1 MRLPTELLPTAQCDN
16 AQPACSNCAKVGEQ
30 CSYTGPA
37 NPSWY
42 VKSLEDHIAKLEQRL
57 QGVHPSY
64 AADHL
69 ERGPLAVSS
78 SNAPSPLTPNHLG
91 SSLGFLSLLAAGEP
105 YYLGMNGGFS
115 LGSLVQA
122 ALYQGGPTSRRESPA
137 VTGSAEMVSPG
148 SGQASPPLNLPRPED
163 RPFSCHVPKA
173 TTRPASIP
181 TPELGSTLLSAYL
194 ATVHR
199 SYPFLDRDRL
209 IVLHKEVT
217 KGSSGTSAPSRKAL
231 TKLHLVYGIGGRQ
244 LQLSSG
250 SPMPFERSLP
260 EAHYVAA
267 VSLLRDAFEIRGMEN
282 IELLL
287 LMSLYSLHSPSG
299 PGVWHL
305 CGIALRLS
313 VEMGLHR
320 GVQHLPAGM
329 YHQDQARKRL
339 FWSCYLL
346 ERKICITLGRPVSL
360 SDADIDVQVGEE

>member
-1 MRLPTELLPTAQCDN
+1 M
-16 AQPACSNCAKVGEQ
+16 
-30 CSYTGPA
+30 
-37 NPSWY
+37 
-42 VKSLEDHIAKLEQRL
+42 
-57 QGVHPSY
+57 
-64 AADHL
+64 
-69 ERGPLAVSS
+69 
-78 SNAPSPLTPNHLG
+78 
-91 SSLGFLSLLAAGEP
+91 
-105 YYLGMNGGFS
+105 
-115 LGSLVQA
+115 GSLVQA
-122 ALYQGGPTSRRESPA
+122 ALNQVEQGNAVESPVA
-137 VTGSAEMVSPG
+137 TGSAEMLSPG
-148 SGQASPPLNLPRPED
+148 SGQSNSPLSLPRPED

-173 TTRPASIP
+173 TTKPASIP
-181 TPELGSTLLSAYL
+181 TPELGNALLTAYL

-209 IVLHKEVT
+209 ILLHKEVT
-217 KGSSGTSAPSRKAL
+217 TRTTGSTTPSRKAL
-231 TKLHLVYGIGGRQ
+231 VKLHLVYGIGARQ

-250 SPMPFERSLP
+250 SPVSFERSLP

-287 LMSLYSLHSPSG
+287 LLSLYSLHSPSG

-313 VEMGLHR
+313 VEMGLHK

-329 YHQDQARKRL
+329 YYHDQARKRL

-360 SDADIDVQVGEE
+360 SDADIDVQVRVSPAFPAAVLLTCFFCRASSRTLVQRKRSWNRVSP